1 MLGKGARAGE
11 GTVEDGEGML
21 YLWFW
26 GDLGLVSGGLVGP
39 WPLLNTFCHFF
50 MFIIGMEAK
59 VRVSKEGSSR
69 VAVTNGCGRRHEGA
83 YVFGGND
90 RGDV

>member
-1 MLGKGARAGE
+1 MFGRRSGPREWRAGWALA
-11 GTVEDGEGML
+11 TSKHFL
-21 YLWFW
+21 
-26 GDLGLVSGGLVGP
+26 S
-39 WPLLNTFCHFF
+39 FF
-50 MFIIGMEAK
+50 MFITGMEAK
-59 VRVSKEGSSR
+59 VRASKEGSGR